1 MKKTNLFPKIKLV
14 LKSVREYKWLAL
26 ITPFFMVGEAGAE
39 TSIPYVMSLLT
50 DDIANGNITANDY
63 SRIWLYVG
71 LLLGLAILSILC
83 GIFGGIFAA
92 KASAGLA
99 KNLRHDLYTKLQSFS
114 FANIDKFESSSLIT
128 RTTTDIQN
136 ATMAFQMCIRIVV
149 RAPLLLIFSMA
160 MAFLSGG
167 QLAWIFVVL
176 IPIVA
181 VAFILIVIFAM
192 PIFRKVFKRY
202 DKLNKTVQENV
213 AGIRVVKSY
222 VREEYEQQ
230 KFSKASTDIAKDFI
244 KAETIVALNQP
255 ILNTCIH
262 LSNIA
267 ILVIASYIMLN
278 NATYDPDSKTF
289 DYGTTVTPGSMSA
302 CITYGLQVMVALMM
316 ISMIIVML
324 VMSLESI
331 RRIGEVLE
339 EVPTIQNP
347 ENPVKEV
354 KDGSVSFNNVSFKY
368 FEGAERNALENINIE
383 IKSGQFIG
391 ILGSTGSGKTSLVN
405 LISRLYDVTEGE
417 LLVGGVNVKNY
428 DLITLRDNVSV
439 VLQKNVLFSG
449 TIASNLR
456 WGNENA
462 TEEELLHAC
471 EIAQANEFISKLPEG
486 LNTKIEQGGTNVS
499 GGQKQ
504 RLCIA
509 RAILKKPKILILDD
523 STSAVDTK
531 TDSLIRKGLKE
542 IIPDTTKIVV
552 AQRISSIQD
561 ADQIIILDNGT
572 INAIGTHEELLK
584 NNEIYQEVYYSQNK
598 KGGK

>member
-1 MKKTNLFPKIKLV
+1 MKKSSLWKKIWLV

-26 ITPFFMVGEAGAE
+26 VTPFFMVGEAGAE

-50 DDIANGNITANDY
+50 DDIANGTITGNDY
-63 SRIWLYVG
+63 SKIWLYVG
-71 LLLGLAILSILC
+71 LLMGLAVFSILC

-149 RAPLLLIFSMA
+149 RAPLLLIFSMI

-167 QLAWIFVVL
+167 NLAWVFVVL
-176 IPIVA
+176 VPFVA
-181 VAFILIVIFAM
+181 LAFILIVIFAM
-192 PIFRKVFKRY
+192 PIFRRVFKRY

-213 AGIRVVKSY
+213 SGIRVVKSY

-230 KFSKASTDIAKDFI
+230 KFTEASTSIAKDFI
-244 KAETIVALNQP
+244 KAETVVALNQP
-255 ILNTCIH
+255 VMNTCIH

-267 ILVIASYIMLN
+267 ILVLASYIMLH
-278 NATYDPDSKTF
+278 NATYDPDAGTYN
-289 DYGTTVTPGSMSA
+289 YGTTVTPGSMSA
-302 CITYGLQVMVALMM
+302 CITYGLQVLVALMM

-339 EVPTIQNP
+339 EEPTIKNP
-347 ENPVKEV
+347 ENPIMEV
-354 KDGSVSFNNVSFKY
+354 KDGSVNFNHVSFKY
-368 FEGAERNALENINIE
+368 FEGAERNALENIDIH
-383 IKSGQFIG
+383 IKSGQFVG

-417 LLVGGVNVKNY
+417 LLVGGINVKNY

-456 WGNENA
+456 WGNEKA
-462 TEEELLHAC
+462 TDEELLHAC
-471 EIAQANEFISKLPEG
+471 EIAQANEFISKLPDG
-486 LNTKIEQGGTNVS
+486 LNTVIEQGGTNVS

-561 ADQIIILDNGT
+561 ADQIIIMDNGT
-572 INAIGTHEELLK
+572 INAVGTHEELLK
-584 NNEIYQEVYYSQNK
+584 NNEIYKEVYYSQNK